1 MSDTPKTDQAKIAA
15 GFQAVPESF
24 LVFARKLE
32 RENAALRKIADDA
45 IMLIEHANPD
55 AWNNGNTH
63 PDGFGPDEG
72 AVMASRFYSSLLDTR
87 AAIDAARKEAQ
98 P

>member
-32 RENAALRKIADDA
+32 RENAALRASLDYLQKA
-45 IMLIEHANPD
+45 IVEAIRQDCRKLH
-55 AWNNGNTH
+55 
-63 PDGFGPDEG
+63 
-72 AVMASRFYSSLLDTR
+72 RFEEIC
-87 AAIDAARKEAQ
+87 AAIDAARKEQ
-98 P
+98 Q

>member
-1 MSDTPKTDQAKIAA
+1 MSDTPKTDELAKRD
-15 GFQAVPESF
+15 FVPDGIWIRH
-24 LVFARKLE
+24 ARELE

-72 AVMASRFYSSLLDTR
+72 AVMASRFYSSLLDAR
-87 AAIDAARKEAQ
+87 AAIDAARKDDNK
-98 P
+98 